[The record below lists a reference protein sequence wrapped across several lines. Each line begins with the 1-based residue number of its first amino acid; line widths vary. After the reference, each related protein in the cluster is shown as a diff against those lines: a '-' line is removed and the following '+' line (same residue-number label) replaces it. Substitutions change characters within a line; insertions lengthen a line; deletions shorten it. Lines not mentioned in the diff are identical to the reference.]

1 MACSKQEKRVGGN
14 LSHSLLEGTEVKLGN
29 SSLME
34 ARFGES
40 EETNLKIM
48 SPVWMRGPHFDGVG
62 PVTWGCLG
70 QLGKYDDL
78 NSCNLFSPLGHKVQ
92 ETVP

>member
-14 LSHSLLEGTEVKLGN
+14 LSHSLLEGAEVNLGN

-34 ARFGES
+34 ARFGER
-40 EETNLKIM
+40 EETNLKII
-48 SPVWMRGPHFDGVG
+48 SLVWMRGTRFDGVG

-70 QLGKYDDL
+70 QLGK
-78 NSCNLFSPLGHKVQ
+78 
-92 ETVP
+92 

>member
-1 MACSKQEKRVGGN
+1 MFAEMIPPHHFSPGN
-14 LSHSLLEGTEVKLGN
+14 RCLLLNTCGMLETGENSWWKSLAFFTGEGTEVNLGN

-48 SPVWMRGPHFDGVG
+48 SPVGVG
-62 PVTWGCLG
+62 GT
-70 QLGKYDDL
+70 
-78 NSCNLFSPLGHKVQ
+78 S
-92 ETVP
+92 